1 MHVDVSVRLTNCYV
15 AFSAELTYGEVV
27 VWFGGFMCLEFFA
40 HMIFSRCGWQ
50 MDRQKFSFPY

>member
-27 VWFGGFMCLEFFA
+27 VWFGCA
-40 HMIFSRCGWQ
+40 
-50 MDRQKFSFPY
+50 